1 MHDLI
6 GERAQAGPVLDGYTH
21 QFGDHVH
28 RKLAGEL
35 RDVIKTLGLQSGV
48 EVLFSQ
54 FDHPGF
60 EFADPAGGEALRH
73 QGAQAQMSGVIHRQK
88 RHGAIGLGVSR
99 DRIQRDP
106 EFVRQF
112 DAIAKSPVY
121 VRMTSESPEVQL
133 VIAVQRC
140 LIAKPPV
147 VGIGILME
155 VVVIGVQDQ
164 PNGVGGHASAPGVRI
179 RPTTYASRSAICR
192 YVNAP
197 LPACTRAPK

>member
-73 QGAQAQMSGVIHRQK
+73 QGPQSQMGGVIHRQK
-88 RHGAIGLGVSR
+88 RHGAIGLGV
-99 DRIQRDP
+99 
-106 EFVRQF
+106 
-112 DAIAKSPVY
+112 
-121 VRMTSESPEVQL
+121 T
-133 VIAVQRC
+133 
-140 LIAKPPV
+140 
-147 VGIGILME
+147 
-155 VVVIGVQDQ
+155 
-164 PNGVGGHASAPGVRI
+164 
-179 RPTTYASRSAICR
+179 
-192 YVNAP
+192 
-197 LPACTRAPK
+197 